1 MRRGGCDVRGRRWNM
16 GGTKS
21 TKGLGHFSDMCD
33 TPQVPVFLS
42 INVCGGGGGG
52 LKRLDFCRHARKPVY
67 IILSIVGLKLR
78 GGLYNKGRMSY
89 CGGGAG

>member
-42 INVCGGGGGG
+42 INVCGGGGG
-52 LKRLDFCRHARKPVY
+52 A
-67 IILSIVGLKLR
+67 
-78 GGLYNKGRMSY
+78 
-89 CGGGAG
+89 